1 MSIEK
6 VLIVDDEV
14 LMRNFLVEAL
24 KRKGLE
30 TVAAENGAKAL
41 NLLKEQSF
49 DLVITDMKM
58 PGITGMEVLKAVK
71 EMSPRTF
78 VIVVTAFGT
87 IENAVEAMQAGA
99 FHYLI
104 KPFSLES
111 LIANIEKIKQHSAL
125 VEENIYL

>member
-1 MSIEK
+1 MK
-6 VLIVDDEV
+6 LI
-14 LMRNFLVEAL
+14 
-24 KRKGLE
+24 
-30 TVAAENGAKAL
+30 AAENGKKAF

-58 PGITGMEVLKAVK
+58 PGMTGMDVLKVVK
-71 EMSPRTF
+71 EISPRTL

-87 IENAVEAMQAGA
+87 IENAVEAMQSGA

-111 LIANIEKIKQHSAL
+111 LMANIEKANQHVAL
-125 VEENIYL
+125 VEENHLFTRTSGFQSFQDVQLLLKVLP